1 MSSNIEIQR
10 ICQYC
15 NKDFT
20 ARTTVTKYCSMK
32 CTKAVSRNK
41 TRNAKIEVSN
51 DQVRVIKSIPIED
64 LKVKEFLT
72 VKETAKL
79 LNCSRQTVN
88 RAINMGRLIAINFG
102 IKATR
107 VKYSDLNTFQTAR
120 EVAPEPLEQTEYDIS
135 ECCTIGEAQTKFKI
149 SPSGLRNLL
158 IKHNV
163 PKIKKHKFVY
173 VPIAVI
179 EKILS

>member
-15 NKDFT
+15 NKEFT

-41 TRNAKIEVSN
+41 VRNAKIEISN
-51 DQVRVIKSIPIED
+51 EQVRRIKGISIED
-64 LKVKEFLT
+64 LKAKEFLT

-88 RAINMGRLIAINFG
+88 RAINMGRLTAVNFG
-102 IKATR
+102 IKSTR
-107 VKYSDLNTFQTAR
+107 VKLSDLDTFRMVR
-120 EVAPEPLEQTEYDIS
+120 EVVSELPKEKEYDIS
-135 ECCTIGEAQTKFKI
+135 ECCTIGEAHKKFGI
-149 SPSGLRNLL
+149 SQSGLRNLL

-163 PKIKKHKFVY
+163 PKIQKHKFVY
-173 VPIAVI
+173 VPIALI
-179 EKILS
+179 EKILR

>member
-15 NKDFT
+15 KSEFT

-32 CTKAVSRNK
+32 CTKAVSRDK
-41 TRNAKIEVSN
+41 TRNAKIEISN
-51 DQVRVIKSIPIED
+51 AQVRAVKVAPILD
-64 LKVKEFLT
+64 LKAKEFLT
-72 VKETAKL
+72 VKETAFL
-79 LNCSRQTVN
+79 FGCSKQNVYK
-88 RAINMGRLIAINFG
+88 AINTGKLTAVNFG
-102 IKATR
+102 IKITR
-107 VKYSDLNTFQTAR
+107 VRRSDLDTFQTTR
-120 EVAPEPLEQTEYDIS
+120 EIAHKPTRQKEYDIS
-135 ECCTIGEAQTKFKI
+135 ECCTIGEAQIKFGI
-149 SPSGLRNLL
+149 SQSGLRNLL

-163 PKIKKHKFVY
+163 PKIQKHKFVY